1 MPGPVPEPV
10 LFALCARTTVP
21 SVPTELEFE
30 PAVMSTLE
38 DEMAITPF
46 CTPELEEGTRVA
58 LCLRL
63 LPVAKSRTFG
73 SNFDTLVD
81 MDGSCACG
89 EPGFDIKTLPVDR
102 LICSKRRI
110 LR

>member
-1 MPGPVPEPV
+1 MIAGTGDKI
-10 LFALCARTTVP
+10 ARVSECSAGTGCTLDNLGY
-21 SVPTELEFE
+21 LEII
-30 PAVMSTLE
+30 
-38 DEMAITPF
+38 ITIE
-46 CTPELEEGTRVA
+46 CSELEEGTRVA

-81 MDGSCACG
+81 MEGSCACG
-89 EPGFDIKTLPVDR
+89 EPGFDVKTLPVDR